1 MERRAGRPQGRPRG
15 STEQANALAEFLLGL
30 TGGTT
35 LRELAGRYHVS
46 KTLWGEYRSGEKII
60 PLELLRRLVRDRTP
74 DERTRRT
81 RLETAERLH
90 AAALAT
96 TPQPSTALTEPPPA
110 SPSSVEAALS
120 AGHPTSAEPAL
131 PAGPPTSAELAPP
144 PASPA
149 PVEPIVPV
157 AASGGVPVGRR
168 RRRPLLFIG
177 VAGIVVLAVLVA
189 LAGWEPPSAPGV
201 PASGVVTAQPASGA
215 GVFSVGPG
223 GRGVFRWDGGE
234 EWTKIGDAA
243 KRLWAGPAGLF
254 ATGMDDRLY
263 VYGGSPGVWSPISEP
278 GADFAVA
285 GPRLHRLAADRQSVH
300 VWDGK
305 GTSWTWIG
313 APATRLYGGTR
324 GLFAV
329 APGTGWIWFYRGRP
343 GHWDFAGT
351 EGASFAVT
359 GQGLYGLTP
368 DRGAVNR
375 WTEGEP
381 PASRRRWVHAAGPA
395 GELYGGAA
403 GLFSTDPPGARL
415 RVLPEPGPGVWQDIG
430 PAGAETRVGGRAV
443 YVLTR
448 DRSRILRWTRDTG
461 AWQRIG
467 GPARTLAVWEDP
479 EGQAEPHRAG

>member
-46 KTLWGEYRSGEKII
+46 KTLWGEYRSGQKII

-110 SPSSVEAALS
+110 SPASVEAAPP
-120 AGHPTSAEPAL
+120 AGHPTSAEPA
-131 PAGPPTSAELAPP
+131 P
-144 PASPA
+144 PADSPA
-149 PVEPIVPV
+149 SVEPIGP
-157 AASGGVPVGRR
+157 AAGGVPVGRR
-168 RRRPLLFIG
+168 RRRPLLVIG

-201 PASGVVTAQPASGA
+201 PASGVVTAPPASGA

-300 VWDGK
+300 VWDGQ

-368 DRGAVNR
+368 DHGAVNR

-415 RVLPEPGPGVWQDIG
+415 RVLPEPGPGAWQDIG
-430 PAGAETRVGGRAV
+430 PAGAETRVGGRAA

-467 GPARTLAVWEDP
+467 GPAQTLAVWEDP
-479 EGQAEPHRAG
+479 DGQAEPHRAG